1 MKETNEISDEK
12 MAYRGI
18 IICTICQILA
28 MLVFYAINI

>member
-1 MKETNEISDEK
+1 MKETNETSEER

-28 MLVFYAINI
+28 ILFFYAINV